1 MKFAVIADIHD
12 NLANLQKFLLAI
24 SNLDID
30 TVLVAGDVARLETL
44 QYLGRNF
51 SGQIF
56 VIKGNADVYEDL
68 PEVTAN
74 VHYLGRYSKVVLDG
88 QVFGLCHEPSYF
100 EDVLIESPE
109 AKTIF
114 YGHTHKPW
122 LEDKIITGHSRRLI
136 NPGTLGGINY
146 QATFAIYDTIKEG
159 PELINLDNPIFK
171 I

>member
-12 NLANLQKFLLAI
+12 NQINLQKFLGAI
-24 SNLDID
+24 SGSDIN

-44 QYLGRNF
+44 QYLGQNF
-51 SGQIF
+51 PGQVF

-68 PEVTAN
+68 PDVPAN
-74 VHYLGRYSKVVLDG
+74 MHYLGRYSKVELDG

-100 EDVLIESPE
+100 EDVLLEAPE

-122 LEDKIITGHSRRLI
+122 LEDRIISGQSRRLI
-136 NPGTLGGINY
+136 NPGTLGGVNY
-146 QATFAIYDTIKEG
+146 QATFTVYDTDKGG
-159 PELINLDNPIFK
+159 PELINLDNPN
-171 I
+171 